1 MEKLEKRPNK
11 FKEKEEAL
19 PVAEKSA
26 VKKIA
31 KKEKENKMISASV
44 NAENYAAFTR
54 INKAKG
60 MSNNS
65 CLNMLIADYIA
76 KHSE

>member
-1 MEKLEKRPNK
+1 MEKLERKNK
-11 FKEKEEAL
+11 FIEKEKKL
-19 PVAEKSA
+19 PQEEKSA

-31 KKEKENKMISASV
+31 KKEKENKIISASV

-65 CLNMLIADYIA
+65 ALNMLIAEYVE
-76 KHSE
+76 KHKE

>member
-1 MEKLEKRPNK
+1 MGNLPRKNK
-11 FKEKEEAL
+11 FAEKEEA
-19 PVAEKSA
+19 VVMEDKSV

-31 KKEKENKMISASV
+31 APEKKNKMISASV
-44 NAENYAAFTR
+44 NVENYLEFTR

-65 CLNMLIADYIA
+65 ALNMLIADYIA
-76 KHSE
+76 NNK

>member
-1 MEKLEKRPNK
+1 MGNLERKNK
-11 FKEKEEAL
+11 FREKEESIVQAD
-19 PVAEKSA
+19 KSV

-31 KKEKENKMISASV
+31 KKDGQNKMISASV
-44 NAENYAAFTR
+44 NAGNYAEFTR

-65 CLNMLIADYIA
+65 ALNMLIADYVRNNQ
-76 KHSE
+76 

>member
-1 MEKLEKRPNK
+1 MGNLERINK
-11 FKEKEEAL
+11 FKEKEEAISQE
-19 PVAEKSA
+19 EKSV

-31 KKEKENKMISASV
+31 KNDKQNKMISASV
-44 NAENYAAFTR
+44 NVENYEEFTK

-65 CLNMLIADYIA
+65 ALNMLIADYVNNNR
-76 KHSE
+76 

>member
-1 MEKLEKRPNK
+1 MGNLERKNK

-19 PVAEKSA
+19 PLEEKSA

-31 KKEKENKMISASV
+31 KNEKQNKMISASV

-65 CLNMLIADYIA
+65 ALNMLIAEYVS
-76 KHSE
+76 KNNE

>member
-1 MEKLEKRPNK
+1 MEKLERKNK
-11 FKEKEEAL
+11 FKEKELAL
-19 PVAEKSA
+19 PQEEKSA

-54 INKAKG
+54 INKTKG

-65 CLNMLIADYIA
+65 ALNMLIAEYVSRHDA
-76 KHSE
+76 

>member
-1 MEKLEKRPNK
+1 MEKLERKNK
-11 FKEKEEAL
+11 FKEKEESL

-65 CLNMLIADYIA
+65 ALNMLIAEYVERH
-76 KHSE
+76 KE

>member
-1 MEKLEKRPNK
+1 MEKLERKNK
-11 FKEKEEAL
+11 FIEKEKTL
-19 PVAEKSA
+19 PQQEKSA

-65 CLNMLIADYIA
+65 CLNMLIADYVA
-76 KHSE
+76 KHNE

>member
-1 MEKLEKRPNK
+1 MEKLERKNK
-11 FKEKEEAL
+11 FKEKELAL
-19 PVAEKSA
+19 PQEEKSA

-44 NAENYAAFTR
+44 NAENYAVFTR
-54 INKAKG
+54 INKTKG

-65 CLNMLIADYIA
+65 ALNMLIAEYVSRHDA
-76 KHSE
+76 